1 MSTSWPPKSPK
12 AALLSSPSGRRK
24 YQQYESH
31 PTTYTSPLKRKLK
44 TPNLQRTSKLLLENA
59 KDIDLGDPEDE
70 EDEETLQLKL
80 AAIEAKLKLKR
91 LQQNK
96 TRSQTGVA
104 EVTSQPPSIRST
116 ATSLLH
122 EMNSQESTIRARESA
137 IEVPISPTKK
147 SVPFAEQRSPGRVLL
162 GIDKGI
168 RGNDVSLRRARGTR
182 ERIFPQPA
190 SRLDQPLAR
199 PSAFSSLRS
208 NASSATVPGGYIK
221 SFSEKMAETRSVER
235 SREDQREATIKNRRT
250 GFKLNQAELESLR
263 LAAEEARMHDP
274 PRSIKH
280 HEEVNFGR
288 DDILRLRQG
297 YNGNS
302 TKPKRRKITPSFQS
316 PSKKPVHSLDDE
328 DSNIV
333 QNNEV
338 LGDTSLFEPLSQL
351 HLSTRVLPHTF
362 LQRTLPEESFTP
374 LRLSHL
380 LKEVN
385 APLYELPESVVDYV
399 VFGIIA
405 SKSSPYDHKIG
416 TGTTK
421 SVGIAKGSNDWEN
434 QWEDGSQN
442 HKKFM
447 VLQLT
452 DLTWSVDLFL
462 FGTALPRYHRL
473 SLGTVVAILN
483 PGIMP
488 PKKGK
493 EDTGAFSL
501 TLHSGDETVLE
512 IGTARDL
519 GFCKAI
525 KKDGKECGAWVNSTK
540 TEFCEWH
547 LNVQVSKAQAGR
559 MGVNTG
565 SNGSGLGGGDGGRGA
580 KPHFGSVRVPGQERE
595 ARERQ
600 GLLPRKEG
608 QRFDT
613 HTGSHYFI
621 ASSGGGSS
629 SAIQGTPAYHS
640 GRSATNLL
648 DMDDDDPFVTEG
660 QLSRDKD
667 SRLRKRLVAEEKER
681 KIARN
686 LGQMNSGGAGGEY
699 IRQRLGVEV
708 SSVSEQRSQRSA
720 LATKVGIMN
729 SDPAGNGNGK
739 KVG

>member
-1 MSTSWPPKSPK
+1 M
-12 AALLSSPSGRRK
+12 
-24 YQQYESH
+24 
-31 PTTYTSPLKRKLK
+31 
-44 TPNLQRTSKLLLENA
+44 
-59 KDIDLGDPEDE
+59 EDD

-80 AAIEAKLKLKR
+80 AAIEAKLKLKK

-96 TRSQTGVA
+96 TRLQAGLVEATL
-104 EVTSQPPSIRST
+104 QPQSMRST
-116 ATSLLH
+116 AESLLH
-122 EMNSQESTIRARESA
+122 EMGSQEPTVRARECA

-147 SVPFAEQRSPGRVLL
+147 SVPSAEQRSPGRVLL

-168 RGNDVSLRRARGTR
+168 RGNDVSLRRAHSTR
-182 ERIFPQPA
+182 ERIFTQPT
-190 SRLDQPLAR
+190 SRLDRPLAQS
-199 PSAFSSLRS
+199 SAFSSLRT
-208 NASSATVPGGYIK
+208 NASSAAVPGKHIK
-221 SFSEKMAETRSVER
+221 SFSEKVAETRSVDR

-250 GFKLNQAELESLR
+250 GFKLNQAELDSLR

-274 PRSIKH
+274 PRSVKH
-280 HEEVNFGR
+280 HEEVDFRR
-288 DDILRLRQG
+288 DDILRLSQG
-297 YNGNS
+297 YNGTS
-302 TKPKRRKITPSFQS
+302 TKLNRRKITATFRS
-316 PSKKPVHSLDDE
+316 PLKKPVHSSDDE
-328 DSNIV
+328 ERKTV
-333 QNNEV
+333 QNDEA
-338 LGDTSLFEPLSQL
+338 LGDKSLFEPLSQL
-351 HLSTRVLPHTF
+351 NLSTRILPHTF

-374 LRLSHL
+374 FRLSQL
-380 LKEVN
+380 LKEIH

-405 SKSSPYDHKIG
+405 SKSSPHDHKAG

-421 SVGIAKGSNDWEN
+421 SAGSAKGSNDWEKR
-434 QWEDGSQN
+434 WEDGSQN

-483 PGIMP
+483 PSIMP

-512 IGTARDL
+512 IGMARDL

-525 KKDGKECGAWVNSTK
+525 KKDGKECGSWVNSTK

-547 LNVQVSKAQAGR
+547 LSVQVSRAQAGR

-565 SNGSGLGGGDGGRGA
+565 SNGSGLGGGSGDGRIV
-580 KPHFGSVRVPGQERE
+580 KNNFGPVRVPGQMQE

-629 SAIQGTPAYHS
+629 SAVHGTTAYHS
-640 GRSATNLL
+640 GRSAANLL
-648 DMDDDDPFVTEG
+648 DVDDEDPFVTEG
-660 QLSRDKD
+660 QLSRDKE

-681 KIARN
+681 SIARN

-699 IRQRLGVEV
+699 IRQRLGVDV
-708 SSVSEQRSQRSA
+708 SSVSEQGSQRSA

-739 KVG
+739 RSAESIRLSPLKKTRLLTEKGIRHPGRESIGTKNGLTYVDDDDLDIV